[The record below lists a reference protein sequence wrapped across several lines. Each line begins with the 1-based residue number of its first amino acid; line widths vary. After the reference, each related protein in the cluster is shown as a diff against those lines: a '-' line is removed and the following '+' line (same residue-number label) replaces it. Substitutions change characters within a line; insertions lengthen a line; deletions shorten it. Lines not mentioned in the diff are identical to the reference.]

1 MDFVGCANDTYCY
14 DYFMNDTDFSIN
26 NKTLNE
32 NLKKK
37 IYESEMNSFYIIIII
52 YASCVVISISLYSI
66 FVCIFTKNEK
76 KENPDGNKY
85 RVCEICGYTIYSE
98 DIILNN
104 NPPCCECCKLL
115 CNTTKECLCMA
126 GFTLNKVIDFCQ
138 LGERCC
144 NDRKKT
150 KNKKNRDNDIEED
163 EKNQKQYCY
172 CCEFSDYKKE
182 EYKKNKEFFCYCYQA
197 KRKQTW
203 FNKFIASDIRKTI
216 LPYMVEYFVL
226 QLLFIAYEKQ
236 YFTFSTKNES
246 VLPSNNNTSPN
257 NSLNFLEN
265 YFFSFNSNETN
276 NDTDH

>member
-37 IYESEMNSFYIIIII
+37 IYENEMNSFYIIIII

-76 KENPDGNKY
+76 KENTDGNKY

-144 NDRKKT
+144 NDRKK
-150 KNKKNRDNDIEED
+150 N
-163 EKNQKQYCY
+163 
-172 CCEFSDYKKE
+172 
-182 EYKKNKEFFCYCYQA
+182 
-197 KRKQTW
+197 
-203 FNKFIASDIRKTI
+203 
-216 LPYMVEYFVL
+216 
-226 QLLFIAYEKQ
+226 
-236 YFTFSTKNES
+236 
-246 VLPSNNNTSPN
+246 
-257 NSLNFLEN
+257 
-265 YFFSFNSNETN
+265 
-276 NDTDH
+276 